1 MATKKLLIVESPAKA
16 GTIKKY
22 LGKDYT
28 VMASMGHIIDLPKS
42 QMGIDFENDYTPKY
56 ITIRG
61 KGQLLTQLK
70 KEAKKADVVYL
81 ATDPDR
87 EGEAISWHL
96 AEALKIDPE
105 SNCRVT
111 FNEIT
116 KTAVKAA
123 IKQPRKIDMDLVDA
137 QRQDVCLTELWVIQ
151 SVLFFGKRLKEDLVP
166 VVYSLLRQSLYVT
179 GKKKSKTLLLR
190 NIGQSKRF

>member
-1 MATKKLLIVESPAKA
+1 MQIDELSRELKRNVSEINTKLIMLEVKGLVKKLPGSKYQLKLQIRRKLYGNEKA
-16 GTIKKY
+16 VNSGVTGKSGDNKKISWQGLY
-22 LGKDYT
+22 SYGVY
-28 VMASMGHIIDLPKS
+28 GHIIDLPKS

-105 SNCRVT
+105 SNCRCNV
-111 FNEIT
+111 
-116 KTAVKAA
+116 
-123 IKQPRKIDMDLVDA
+123 
-137 QRQDVCLTELWVIQ
+137 
-151 SVLFFGKRLKEDLVP
+151 
-166 VVYSLLRQSLYVT
+166 
-179 GKKKSKTLLLR
+179 
-190 NIGQSKRF
+190 